1 MKILIFGRG
10 VIGTLYG
17 WALEKAG
24 HSVEFYVRPG
34 RAAEY
39 GSVLPLKFYDARTK
53 LNGELVEENWAI
65 RMREDLPADH
75 DYDLILVSV
84 QHYHFEDV
92 SAFLGPRVGKAT
104 LLIFSNFW
112 KDPQASA
119 SSLPMDQIAWGFPAA
134 GGGFSKDGVLSGA
147 LFRRVEFGTFGANP
161 TEREL
166 AVYDLFR
173 KSGFKIQ
180 QHRDFRG
187 WLWGHFVLDAGLLS
201 QALQAGGSIKL
212 VMASTS
218 HGRNAILNIR
228 ELLPVLQARGV
239 DLKAHAELGIAK
251 LPPWLGSMVLQM
263 IVKFNAPTRAMVESH
278 ANQEELRR
286 VCRDVL
292 DEARKLGISV
302 PLGSAVIF
310 KLRFVGRALTP

>member
-17 WALEKAG
+17 WAFEKAG

-39 GSVLPLKFYDARTK
+39 GSVLPLKFYDARSK
-53 LNGELVEENWAI
+53 LNGELVEEEWTI

-75 DYDLILVSV
+75 GYELILVSV
-84 QHYHFEDV
+84 QHYRFDEAVAYLSHR
-92 SAFLGPRVGKAT
+92 AGKAT
-104 LLIFSNFW
+104 LLIFNNLW

-119 SSLPMDQIAWGFPAA
+119 SSLPKGQVAWGFPVA
-134 GGGFSKDGVLSGA
+134 GGGFTRDGVLSGA
-147 LFRRVEFGTFGANP
+147 LFRTVQFGTFGANP

-173 KSGFKIQ
+173 KGGFKIQ

-187 WLWGHFVLDAGLLS
+187 WLWAHFVLDAGLLS
-201 QALQAGGSIKL
+201 QALQAGGSMKR
-212 VMASTS
+212 VMESTS
-218 HGRNAILNIR
+218 HGRNAILNVR

-239 DLKAHAELGIAK
+239 DLKGNPELALAK
-251 LPPWLGSMVLQM
+251 LPPWLGSMVFQTIL
-263 IVKFNAPTRAMVESH
+263 KFNAPMRALVESH

-292 DEARKLGISV
+292 DEARRLGISV
-302 PLGSAVIF
+302 PRLEAAEPF
-310 KLRFVGRALTP
+310 FPD

>member
-75 DYDLILVSV
+75 DYELILVSV

-92 SAFLGPRVGKAT
+92 SAFLGPRAGKAT
-104 LLIFSNFW
+104 LLIFNNFW
-112 KDPQASA
+112 KDPQVSV
-119 SSLPMDQIAWGFPAA
+119 SSLPRDQLAWGFPRA
-134 GGGFSKDGVLSGA
+134 GGGFGKDGVLGGA
-147 LFRRVEFGTFGANP
+147 LLGKVQFGTFGANP

-173 KSGFKIQ
+173 KGGFKIQ
-180 QHRDFRG
+180 QHRAFRG
-187 WLWGHFVLDAGLLS
+187 WLWAHFVLDAGLLS
-201 QALQAGGSIKL
+201 QALQAGGSMKR
-212 VMASTS
+212 VVESTS
-218 HGRNAILNIR
+218 HGKNAILNIR

-239 DLKAHAELGIAK
+239 DLKVNPELALAK
-251 LPPWLGSMVLQM
+251 LPPWLGSMAFQT
-263 IVKFNAPTRAMVESH
+263 IVKFNAPMRALVESH

-292 DEARKLGISV
+292 DEARRLGISV
-302 PLGSAVIF
+302 PRLEAAAPLFPS
-310 KLRFVGRALTP
+310 